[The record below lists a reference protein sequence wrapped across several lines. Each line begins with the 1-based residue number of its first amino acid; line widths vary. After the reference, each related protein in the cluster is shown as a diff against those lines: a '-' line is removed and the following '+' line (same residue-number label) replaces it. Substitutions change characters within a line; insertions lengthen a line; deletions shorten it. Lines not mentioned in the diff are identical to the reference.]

1 MPCSKERSVVR
12 AEALKPRPGV
22 LAVDPYVPGRSKLP
36 GAGPVIKLSSNET
49 PLGPSPRAV
58 EAYRE
63 AAHRLDRY
71 PDGSYASLREALGA
85 FYGLNPAHIV
95 CGNGSDELFHVLAQ
109 AYLGPGDA
117 AIYTEHGFLVYRI
130 AILAAGAEPVIAP
143 ERNLTADVDAI
154 LAHMTPR
161 TRAVFIANPNNPTG
175 TYLSCQEVRR
185 LRSALPENVLLILD
199 GAYAEY
205 VTANDYEAGIELVAT
220 TPNTIMT
227 RTFSKIY
234 GLAAARVGWAYAPAP
249 IADAINRI
257 RSPFNLAQPSV
268 EAAISALEDR
278 EHIAQA
284 KAHNQLWRNRLTRE
298 LREIGYDVPDS
309 AANFVLIPF
318 GTEPGRTAQDA
329 DAHLCAKRII
339 LRQVG
344 AYKLPHALRMTVG
357 LDHENRAALDALREF
372 ASR

>member
-1 MPCSKERSVVR
+1 METSSVR
-12 AEALKPRPGV
+12 GEAPSPRPGV
-22 LAVDPYVPGRSKLP
+22 LAVDPYVPGRSKLA

-63 AAHRLDRY
+63 AASRLDRY
-71 PDGSYASLREALGA
+71 PDGSHTALREALGA
-85 FYGLNPAHIV
+85 AYGLNPAHIV

-109 AYLGPGDA
+109 AYLGPGDE

-154 LAHMTPR
+154 LERVTPR

-175 TYLSCQEVRR
+175 TYLPYQEVRR
-185 LRSALPENVLLILD
+185 LRNALPENALLILD

-205 VTANDYEAGIELVAT
+205 VNRNDYEAGIELVAT
-220 TPNTIMT
+220 APNTVMT

-234 GLAAARVGWAYAPAP
+234 GLAAARIGWAYAPAAV
-249 IADAINRI
+249 ADAMNRI
-257 RSPFNLAQPSV
+257 RSPFNLAGPSM
-268 EAAISALEDR
+268 AAAVAALDDKA
-278 EHIAQA
+278 HIEQA
-284 KAHNQLWRNRLTRE
+284 KAHNQLWLGKVTRE

-309 AANFVLIPF
+309 AANFVMIPF
-318 GTEPGRTAQDA
+318 GNEPGCTAQDA
-329 DAHLCAKRII
+329 DGYLTSRRII
-339 LRQVG
+339 LRQLG

-357 LDHENRAALDALREF
+357 LEQENRAALDALREF
-372 ASR
+372 TRQ